1 MLAII
6 IITQISRRT
15 QHFPPSLWRSTRTGM
30 REIPVAAEFHPADTD
45 FLYYSLSNSQ
55 SDALNEIP
63 RGHYW
68 SCEVSNGATAVMW
81 FRSKNLFFNW
91 KKKPQP
97 TQDLWKT
104 HDLDCSE
111 VKYAE
116 VSAPKLPEARLG
128 GALRNLASWKMS
140 LPTAVVLELY
150 DLWSF
155 LPTQTTLWCWW
166 SLLSE
171 WFLTMITFSKAS
183 TWPVLN
189 CTCVITC
196 WSPQLSDSHMERTYR
211 AAALQTRQEK

>member
-1 MLAII
+1 MWGLQGSWKGSMVKFSANDKCNTLPLLILIASLPVYFSRFLSYHHIIIVMLAII

-155 LPTQTTLWCWW
+155 LPTQTTLWCW
-166 SLLSE
+166 
-171 WFLTMITFSKAS
+171 
-183 TWPVLN
+183 
-189 CTCVITC
+189 
-196 WSPQLSDSHMERTYR
+196 
-211 AAALQTRQEK
+211 